1 MFRVLKAA
9 HDSAEAAANLSALS
23 QRMLETLPAAQQTAA
38 AAQLAESEKQLL
50 DPWMRYLVAYD
61 PRPALRRVHVPV
73 LALDGS
79 LDLQVPPEADLAAI
93 EAALKDAGNRDY
105 KIVELPNLNHLF
117 QTAMTGAPAEYG
129 AITET
134 FSPAALE
141 LIATWIASQTAGK
154 K

>member
-1 MFRVLKAA
+1 
-9 HDSAEAAANLSALS
+9 
-23 QRMLETLPAAQQTAA
+23 
-38 AAQLAESEKQLL
+38 
-50 DPWMRYLVAYD
+50 
-61 PRPALRRVHVPV
+61 
-73 LALDGS
+73 
-79 LDLQVPPEADLAAI
+79 LQVPPEADLAAI